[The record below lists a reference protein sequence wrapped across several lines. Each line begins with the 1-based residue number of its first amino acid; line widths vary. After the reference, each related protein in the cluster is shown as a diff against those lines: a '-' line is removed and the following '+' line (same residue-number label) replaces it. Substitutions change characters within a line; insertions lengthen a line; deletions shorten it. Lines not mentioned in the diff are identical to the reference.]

1 MTLSNKLQLGLG
13 AVAAVVVAV
22 GLIVAVG
29 PAPAPAP
36 APVPTAAA
44 PVESAPADV
53 TLKAPYLDTFRVEPD
68 GTSVLAGRAEPM
80 MDVAV
85 LVNGDTIATASADA
99 SGSFVVFP
107 IFAPS
112 AQPRILSLVGNPTG
126 IAILANKTYVISPV
140 AGPQMSVADVDPA
153 LADTTTLTEVIELDS
168 VTAQSNDPALLPD
181 IVATTAPT
189 ITVETNVFLEP
200 SRVPTAP
207 SILAT
212 SNDGV
217 KVVQA
222 GGDTSP
228 DVLSNV
234 ALDSITYDP
243 SGDVLLAGRALGTGS
258 VQIYIDNQPI
268 TTSRITIGG
277 DWHSDLP
284 DVDTGVYTL
293 RVDELDNTGAVVSRI
308 ETPFKREEP
317 EVVVAAMAEQTQA
330 ANFQVAVTTVQPG
343 TTLWAIAQERFGNG
357 IMYVKVFEANRDR
370 IRDPNL
376 IYPGQVFRV
385 PEDEQ

>member
-1 MTLSNKLQLGLG
+1 MTLSNKMQLGLG

-22 GLIVAVG
+22 GVIMAVG
-29 PAPAPAP
+29 PAPAP
-36 APVPTAAA
+36 VQTAAA
-44 PVESAPADV
+44 PVESVAEDV
-53 TLKAPYLDTFRVEPD
+53 TEKAPYLDTFRVEPD

-80 MDVAV
+80 MDVAF
-85 LVNGDTIATASADA
+85 LVNGEIIATVPADA
-99 SGSFVVFP
+99 SGSFVVFLT
-107 IFAPS
+107 FAPS
-112 AQPRILSLVGNPTG
+112 AQPRILSLVGNPNG
-126 IAILANKTYVISPV
+126 VAVLANETYVISPV
-140 AGPQMSVADVDPA
+140 VGPQVSVADVDPA
-153 LADTTTLTEVIELDS
+153 PADTTSLRELIEPDS
-168 VTAQSNDPALLPD
+168 VTVQTNDSELLSDADAIIAP
-181 IVATTAPT
+181 IITA
-189 ITVETNVFLEP
+189 ETDVILERAP
-200 SRVPTAP
+200 VPTAP

-243 SGDVLLAGRALGTGS
+243 SGDVLLAGRALGAGS
-258 VQIYIDNQPI
+258 VQIYIDNQAI
-268 TTSRITIGG
+268 TTSRIAVDGG
-277 DWHSDLP
+277 WRSDLP

-293 RVDELDNTGAVVSRI
+293 RVDELDDAGIVVSRI

-330 ANFQVAVTTVQPG
+330 TDFQIAVATVQPG
-343 TTLWAIAQERFGNG
+343 TTLWAIAQERFGDG

-385 PEDEQ
+385 PEDDQ

>member
-1 MTLSNKLQLGLG
+1 MTLSNKMQLGLG

-22 GLIVAVG
+22 GIIMAVG
-29 PAPAPAP
+29 PAPV
-36 APVPTAAA
+36 PVQTAAA
-44 PVESAPADV
+44 PDESVADDV
-53 TLKAPYLDTFRVEPD
+53 TTKAPYLDTFRVEPD

-80 MDVAV
+80 MNVAV
-85 LVNGDTIATASADA
+85 LVNGKTIATVSADA

-112 AQPRILSLVGNPTG
+112 AQPRMLSLVGNPNG
-126 IAILANKTYVISPV
+126 VAVLGRETYMISPI
-140 AGPQMSVADVDPA
+140 AGPQVGVADVDPA
-153 LADTTTLTEVIELDS
+153 PAGTTSPSKAIELDN
-168 VTAQSNDPALLPD
+168 VTVQTNDPELLSD
-181 IVATTAPT
+181 TDATIAPIITA
-189 ITVETNVFLEP
+189 ETDVILEP
-200 SRVPTAP
+200 APVPTAP

-222 GGDTSP
+222 GGDSSP

-243 SGDVLLAGRALGTGS
+243 SGEVLLAGRALGTGS

-277 DWHSDLP
+277 DWRSDLP

-293 RVDELDNTGAVVSRI
+293 RVDELDNAGAVVSRI

-330 ANFQVAVTTVQPG
+330 TDFQVAVATVQPG
-343 TTLWAIAQERFGNG
+343 TTLWAIAQERFGDG

-385 PEDEQ
+385 PEDDQ